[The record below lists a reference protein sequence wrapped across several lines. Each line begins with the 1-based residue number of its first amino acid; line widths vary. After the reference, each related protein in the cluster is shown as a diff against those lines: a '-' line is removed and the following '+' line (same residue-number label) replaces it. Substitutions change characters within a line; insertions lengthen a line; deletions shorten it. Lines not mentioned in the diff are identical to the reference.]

1 MEWKMIKTTKLLMLA
16 ALIALLQAC
25 GGDEKGS
32 AEKAIAKLDTDTPD
46 GALMATIEALK
57 QNDIK
62 SLMQASMSVADYDK
76 AVAEFE
82 KAKSEPSESD
92 KAQFAQTMQMLTGEG
107 AEDQLMAMVGPQ
119 LEQARQQLP
128 MMLMMGKGMAAQ
140 AIEASAEVPANQKE
154 TAVKVVNALMDFV
167 SENDVLSE
175 EVTRKAISAAVSTAK
190 ELNMNSLDDLKAM
203 SFDDAMGK
211 ASVVMGGAKNVFG
224 AYGISLDDLLNS
236 IKVSDV
242 QTAGDSATMKLAY
255 EFLGQSFD
263 SDVKMIKKD
272 GKWMADQ

>member
-1 MEWKMIKTTKLLMLA
+1 MEWEMIKTTKLLMLA

-25 GGDEKGS
+25 GGDDKGS
-32 AEKAIAKLDTDTPD
+32 AENAIAKLDTDKPD
-46 GALMATIEALK
+46 GALMAAIEALK
-57 QNDIK
+57 QNDVK
-62 SLMQASMSVADYDK
+62 SLMKASMSAADYDK
-76 AVAEFE
+76 AVAEFD
-82 KAKSEPSESD
+82 KTKKEPSESD
-92 KAQFAQTMQMLTGEG
+92 KAQFAQTMQMLTEDG
-107 AEDQLMAMVGPQ
+107 AEDKLMAMIGTQ

-140 AIEASAEVPANQKE
+140 AIEANADVPTNQKE

-167 SENDVLSE
+167 GENDVLSE

-190 ELNMNSLDDLKAM
+190 ELNMSSLDDLQNM

-211 ASVVMGGAKNVFG
+211 ASIVMGGAKNVLG
-224 AYGISLDDLLNS
+224 VYGISFDDLLNS

-263 SDVKMIKKD
+263 QDVKMVKKE
-272 GKWMADQ
+272 GKWTTDQ

>member
-1 MEWKMIKTTKLLMLA
+1 MLRTTKLLMIA

-25 GGDEKGS
+25 GGDDKGS
-32 AEKAIAKLDTDTPD
+32 AEQAIAKLDTNTPD
-46 GALMATIEALK
+46 GALMATIAALK

-62 SLMQASMSVADYDK
+62 SLMQASMSAAEYDE

-82 KAKSEPSESD
+82 KAKKEPSESD
-92 KAQFAQTMQMLTGEG
+92 KAQFAQTMQMLTADG

-128 MMLMMGKGMAAQ
+128 MMLMMGKSMAAQ
-140 AIEASAEVPANQKE
+140 AIESSADVPANQKE
-154 TAVKVVNALMDFV
+154 SAVKVVNALMDFV

-175 EVTRKAISAAVSTAK
+175 EVTRKAISAAISTAK
-190 ELNMNSLDDLKAM
+190 ELNMNSLDDLQSM

-211 ASVVMGGAKNVFG
+211 ASIAMNGVKNMIG
-224 AYGISLDDLLNS
+224 AYGISLDDVLNS
-236 IKVSDV
+236 IEVSDV

-263 SDVKMIKKD
+263 QDIKMVKKD
-272 GKWMADQ
+272 GKWTADK

>member
-1 MEWKMIKTTKLLMLA
+1 MIKTTKLLMLA
-16 ALIALLQAC
+16 VLVALLQAC
-25 GGDEKGS
+25 GGDEKSS
-32 AEKAIAKLDTDTPD
+32 AAKIDMDTPD

-57 QNDIK
+57 QNDVK
-62 SLMQASMSVADYDK
+62 SLMKASMSVADYDK
-76 AVAEFE
+76 AVADFE
-82 KAKSEPSESD
+82 KAKNEPSESD
-92 KAQFAQTMQMLTGEG
+92 KAQFAQMMQMLTADG
-107 AEDQLMAMVGPQ
+107 AEDNLMTMAGPQ

-140 AIEASAEVPANQKE
+140 AIESSAEVPANQKE
-154 TAVKVVNALMDFV
+154 SAVKVVNAFMDFV

-211 ASVVMGGAKNVFG
+211 AGIVMGGAKNILG
-224 AYGISLDDLLNS
+224 AYGISLDDVLS
-236 IKVSDV
+236 SVKVSDV

-263 SDVKMIKKD
+263 QDVKMVKKD
-272 GKWMADQ
+272 GKWMTDK